1 MNTGN
6 LSPETIVGLRRHIVG
21 KNWKKCLQ
29 RQNVS
34 RDKMSPQTKCL
45 RRQNVSGD
53 KMIPETICLRRPFIL
68 DKTICLLPTK
78 CLRTHN
84 NVSKKSFFYV
94 SKNVQKPI
102 WAH

>member
-34 RDKMSPQTKCL
+34 ADKMSPQTKCL
-45 RRQNVSGD
+45 RRQNDSGD
-53 KMIPETICLRRPFIL
+53 NMSPETFYLRQDNMPFTYKMSP
-68 DKTICLLPTK
+68 DT
-78 CLRTHN
+78 
-84 NVSKKSFFYV
+84 
-94 SKNVQKPI
+94 
-102 WAH
+102 